1 MKNEKRLLKSNKG
14 FTLVELVV
22 AVAILVLVSLPFAV
36 AFITATRINGTA
48 RNKERATTIATSE
61 MEYLRSSDISSIF
74 ASADQLRGSPYTVP
88 FTRSDGAGTI
98 TYDSSGVLVSH
109 GEKYTTSGS
118 ANHMNSYTYTNV
130 VKLDK
135 KPFTV
140 EAEISPFASSGSA
153 LEDQTAFYNQS
164 GATNFPVINAS
175 KGTNVEDANF
185 SISNSTN
192 ELMASKLADYYF
204 TDDSEYGVKTGTS
217 GSYVVRKNSNTDKVV
232 KKMYRDVVI
241 TIKNKKISGGSSG
254 SVGVGNISSLT
265 NGDKIL
271 TEVYAQA
278 TFRYQTSQA
287 FEVELP
293 TQCIYSNVYTY
304 DYSAKYREKCSN
316 LQNIHYSF
324 YGNANSVNR
333 NVLDS
338 IHIVNQDNLRVKVY
352 LDDYNDALK
361 TTNNYYFNIFL
372 TGGVNWAGG
381 INPVNYRGNDNIL
394 TTVCADT
401 HIQKKCFYSD
411 TTSNWR
417 QTVVGHGGLYD
428 AEYLMNYTN
437 DMGKTPTATSFTPIY
452 VIDMKVYSGEGSTR
466 ARKEL
471 IELNSTLQ

>member
-88 FTRSDGAGTI
+88 FSRSNGGGTI

-130 VKLDK
+130 VKIDK

-140 EAEISPFASSGSA
+140 EAEITPFASSGSA
-153 LEDQTAFYNQS
+153 IENQTAFYNQS
-164 GATNFPVINAS
+164 GAANFPVINAS
-175 KGTNVEDANF
+175 KGTNVQDANF
-185 SISNSTN
+185 NISNSTN

-204 TDDSEYGVKTGTS
+204 TADSEYGVKTGTS

-241 TIKNKKISGGSSG
+241 TINNTKMSDGS
-254 SVGVGNISSLT
+254 SVGVGSTTPN

-278 TFRYQTSQA
+278 TFRYQTSRA

-293 TQCIYSNVYTY
+293 SQCIYSNVYTY
-304 DYSAKYREKCSN
+304 DDSEKNREKYSN
-316 LQNIHYSF
+316 LENIHYSF

-338 IHIVNQDNLRVKVY
+338 VHIVNSDNLRVKVY

-437 DMGKTPTATSFTPIY
+437 DIGKSSTATSFTPIY